1 MCICYVAVVM
11 ETDEI
16 FQKASSWWVS
26 RCISVCKGLRSSE
39 FATQSSVHM
48 LAKYFVLIETA
59 MWSCVFFVFT
69 SCCTRS
75 SKHSLFGRGVNES
88 VHHGMLLWWTV
99 VDASLLLRSLFQGIE
114 SSRVC
119 WLLKLISHSK
129 KWGCLETHQA
139 FHMYQQ
145 PSSLCWYCPGQRGYR
160 SCGS

>member
-1 MCICYVAVVM
+1 MRFFRRHLHGGSQGASLCARAWDLQSLPRRVLFICLPS
-11 ETDEI
+11 I
-16 FQKASSWWVS
+16 LFLLKLP
-26 RCISVCKGLRSSE
+26 CGP
-39 FATQSSVHM
+39 
-48 LAKYFVLIETA
+48 
-59 MWSCVFFVFT
+59 VFFFFFT

-99 VDASLLLRSLFQGIE
+99 VDASLLLRSLFQGTE